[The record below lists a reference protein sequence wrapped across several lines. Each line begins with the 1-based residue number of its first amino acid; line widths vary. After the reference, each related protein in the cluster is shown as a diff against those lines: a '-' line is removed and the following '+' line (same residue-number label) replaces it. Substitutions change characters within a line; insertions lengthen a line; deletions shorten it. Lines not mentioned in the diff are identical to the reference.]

1 MGIIIPA
8 SVFEPEYASA
18 VILSF
23 HGVNIK
29 SIPRIEKPH
38 CVILTIVFIRRLSN
52 QIWSDFYDR
61 V

>member
-38 CVILTIVFIRRLSN
+38 CGNF
-52 QIWSDFYDR
+52 DDR
-61 V
+61 IYPALI

>member
-8 SVFEPEYASA
+8 SVFEPEYAST

-29 SIPRIEKPH
+29 SIPRIRKPRRG
-38 CVILTIVFIRRLSN
+38 ILTTVFIRRLSN

>member
-8 SVFEPEYASA
+8 SVFEPEYASI

-29 SIPRIEKPH
+29 SIPRIGSR
-38 CVILTIVFIRRLSN
+38 TAAF
-52 QIWSDFYDR
+52 
-61 V
+61 

>member
-1 MGIIIPA
+1 MGIIIPP
-8 SVFEPEYASA
+8 SVFEPEYAST

-29 SIPRIEKPH
+29 SIPRIRKPRRG
-38 CVILTIVFIRRLSN
+38 ILTTVFIRRLSN